1 MNFSKTTVIGLALAA
16 GISTAQAAPIVLDFE
31 GAGDAAQI
39 LEFYN
44 GGTDSF
50 GNFGSSKGVSFGPN
64 ALSLVTGNFNDN
76 PSGRTIMFFLNGTA
90 MLNYAAG
97 FTTGFSFYYSS
108 STSALINIWD
118 GINGTGN
125 LLASLNLAAQNNL
138 NCANPISSYCNWTAV
153 GASFLGTARSIDFG
167 GGVDRIGYDDIT
179 FGSATAGDTGNEVS
193 APATLG
199 LLGLA
204 LTGFAFRRR
213 RQA

>member
-1 MNFSKTTVIGLALAA
+1 MKASKATVIGLALAA

-64 ALSLVTGNFNDN
+64 ALSLISGNFNDN

-138 NCANPISSYCNWTAV
+138 NCANPNTTYCNWTAV

-167 GGVDRIGYDDIT
+167 GGVDRVGYDDIT
-179 FGSATAGDTGNEVS
+179 FGSATAGDTGNAVS

>member
-1 MNFSKTTVIGLALAA
+1 MKLLKTAVTALVVSVS
-16 GISTAQAAPIVLDFE
+16 ISTAQAAPIVLDFE
-31 GAGDAAQI
+31 GAGDGARI

-44 GGTDSF
+44 GGTDSY

-64 ALSLVTGNFNDN
+64 ALSLTTGNFNDN
-76 PSGRTIMFFLNGTA
+76 PSGRTIMFFLSGSA

-118 GINGTGN
+118 GLNGTGN
-125 LLASLNLAAQNNL
+125 LLASLNLAAQSSL
-138 NCANPISSYCNWTAV
+138 NCANPNTTYCNWTAV
-153 GASFLGTARSIDFG
+153 GANFLGTARSIDFG
-167 GGVDRIGYDDIT
+167 GGVNAIGYDDIT

-204 LTGFAFRRR
+204 MTGFAFRRR